1 MNDAER
7 ALAKVAATQRQV
19 TRAQAVAAG
28 LSPNG
33 VSRRVANGLLVAAGT
48 HTLTFTGVCLDWHGR
63 LQAGLLDLGPG
74 ALVAAEAAAA
84 LRPVDRDRLGPRCHS
99 LT

>member
-19 TRAQAVAAG
+19 FTRAQAVAAG

-33 VSRRVANGLLVAAGT
+33 VSRRVANGLFGGSIV
-48 HTLTFTGVCLDWHGR
+48 TGWVH
-63 LQAGLLDLGPG
+63 
-74 ALVAAEAAAA
+74 AA
-84 LRPVDRDRLGPRCHS
+84 LL
-99 LT
+99 